1 MPYGKR
7 QKRNFQ
13 KTDIVSSEPI
23 SFEQA
28 KKWEIQEVK
37 NLTLVAFCVIQKMRY
52 VRGNAPIEHP
62 LSGLFYEG

>member
-13 KTDIVSSEPI
+13 KADTVSLEPI
-23 SFEQA
+23 SSEQA
-28 KKWEIQEVK
+28 KNWEIQEVK
-37 NLTLVAFCVIQKMRY
+37 CLTLVAFCVIQKMRY
-52 VRGNAPIEHP
+52 ARGNAPIEHP